1 MAVMW
6 AYVLDDEAVARAAA
20 LFVGVRLQ
28 FVTSSLMFQFGTSN
42 LKGA

>member
-20 LFVGVRLQ
+20 LFVDSEEILI
-28 FVTSSLMFQFGTSN
+28 
-42 LKGA
+42 